1 MCVCVCVLGFCI
13 RSVFF
18 VFFVLFFF
26 FVFCL
31 FVGRLVFPVLLRIL
45 LSFARVSAGS
55 RKTTGSARTPRL
67 LGPLQI
73 MALSRALS
81 RLWPSPDYAATSFRV
96 YTARDYAA
104 TSFRVFTLYEFYGLF
119 CASFRGFSTIR
130 VLWFILFSGVL
141 VLYEFYGLF
150 CASFRDFSSIRVLWF
165 ILCQFQG
172 F

>member
-1 MCVCVCVLGFCI
+1 MCF
-13 RSVFF
+13 S
-18 VFFVLFFF
+18 FFF
-26 FVFCL
+26 FFLFVCL

-73 MALSRALS
+73 MALSR
-81 RLWPSPDYAATSFRV
+81 LWPSPDYAATSFRV
-96 YTARDYAA
+96 YTARALE
-104 TSFRVFTLYEFYGLF
+104 FILREPLEFLLYEFYRLF
-119 CASFRGFSTIR
+119 CASFRGLTI
-130 VLWFILFSGVL
+130 
-141 VLYEFYGLF
+141 LYEFYGLF
-150 CASFRDFSSIRVLWF
+150 CASFRDFSTIRVLWF